1 MAPDTNV
8 ISKAFA
14 ADNEVFANDP
24 QIELDDIQADVL
36 LGLQKKAE
44 NFVFFTIQ
52 NAADFKSRALTTL
65 VRHITTLSQAL
76 IAERMLAVNKASGGP
91 LLRVRGLNIGFTAE
105 GLKTLG
111 SGTDGM
117 DASFLAGALQQAPA
131 LNDPVDDKGA
141 LSTWL
146 PQFRGA
152 IHGVLLVTGE
162 TPEAMDEHTNKI
174 MGDLGDAIQEV
185 HREQGVV
192 RPGRE
197 EGHEH
202 FGFKDG
208 VSQPGVRGLTPRQ
221 NPDDPDQGLPG
232 QDLIWPGQF
241 VFGYSAQDPQDP
253 IKEGPP
259 PPLPFPWM
267 RNGSYMVFR
276 RLEQR
281 VPEFDGFID
290 AQAKALGVDPALLQ
304 ARLVGRWKSG
314 APLLL
319 APMQDDPVLGDDP
332 TANNDFVYS
341 QDPQQRRCPYAG
353 HIRKTYPRDD
363 LGDALGSNEKGEAA
377 AQVRRIMRAGITFG
391 PELDDDEKNNGQ
403 TAGDKSRG
411 LLFVCYQT
419 SIVEQFEFI
428 QQSWANNPD
437 FVFGKTR
444 PGTAT
449 AVKPGIDM
457 IIGQAGGNRSRDMDE
472 PLPNYPTGN
481 FRSTLT
487 APHDFVVPTGGTYCF
502 MPALHALQSVLLA

>member
-8 ISKAFA
+8 ISNALIA
-14 ADNEVFANDP
+14 ASEGGDDDP
-24 QIELDDIQADVL
+24 VIDLDDIQADVL
-36 LGLQKKAE
+36 IGLQKKAE
-44 NFVFFTIQ
+44 NFVFFTIPD
-52 NAADFKSRALTTL
+52 AAAFKARALTTL
-65 VRHITTLSQAL
+65 VRQITTVGQAL
-76 IAERMLAVNKASGGP
+76 IAERMLAVNKAADGP
-91 LLRVRGLNIGFTAE
+91 LLRVRGLNLGFTAE
-105 GLKTLG
+105 GLKVLG
-111 SGTDGM
+111 SDTAGM
-117 DASFLAGALQQAPA
+117 DASFLAGASTQAPS
-131 LNDPVDDKGA
+131 LNDPLDGTGK

-146 PQFRGA
+146 PQFRDE

-162 TPEAMDEHTNKI
+162 TPEAVDEHTDKVV
-174 MGDLGDAIQEV
+174 GDLGNAIQEV
-185 HREQGVV
+185 RRERGVV

-221 NPDDPDQGLPG
+221 NPNDADQGLPG

-241 VFGYSAQDPQDP
+241 VFGYSAQDSQDP
-253 IKEGPP
+253 TKEGQP

-290 AQAKALGVDPALLQ
+290 AQARALGVDPALLQ
-304 ARLVGRWKSG
+304 ARLIGRWKSG

-319 APMQDDPVLGDDP
+319 APMQDDLALGDDP
-332 TANNDFVYS
+332 TGNNDFTYS

-363 LGDALGSNEKGEAA
+363 LGDALGSNDKGEAA
-377 AQVRRIMRAGITFG
+377 AQVRRIMRAGIAFG
-391 PELDDDEKNNGQ
+391 PELDDAEKNSGQ
-403 TAGDKSRG
+403 TASDASRG

-419 SIVEQFEFI
+419 SIVDQFEFI
-428 QQSWANNPD
+428 QKSWVNNAD

-444 PGTAT
+444 PGTTT

-457 IIGQAGGNRSRDMDE
+457 IIGQAGGDRSRDMDE

-481 FRSTLT
+481 LRSTLT
-487 APHDFVVPTGGTYCF
+487 APNDFVVPTGGAYCF

>member
-8 ISKAFA
+8 ISKALIA
-14 ADNEVFANDP
+14 EGQTDNGDH
-24 QIELDDIQADVL
+24 QIDLDDVQADVL
-36 LGLQKKAE
+36 IGLQKKAE
-44 NFVFFTIQ
+44 NFVFFKVQ
-52 NAADFKSRALTTL
+52 DAATFKTRALATL

-76 IAERMLAVNKASGGP
+76 LAERMLAANKAANGP
-91 LLRVRGLNIGFTAE
+91 LLRVRGLNVGFTAE
-105 GLKTLG
+105 GLNVLG
-111 SGTDGM
+111 SSTSGLD
-117 DASFLAGALQQAPA
+117 DSFLAGASKQAPL
-131 LNDPVDDKGA
+131 LNDPVDDKGE

-146 PQFRGA
+146 PDFRVP

-162 TPEAMDEHTNKI
+162 SPEAADEHTDKI
-174 MGDLGDAIQEV
+174 VGDLGDAIHEV

-197 EGHEH
+197 DGHEH

-208 VSQPGVRGLTPRQ
+208 VSQPGVRSLTPRQ

-253 IKEGPP
+253 TKEGPP
-259 PPLPFPWM
+259 RPLPFPWM

-281 VPEFDGFID
+281 VPEFDGYID
-290 AQAKALGVDPALLQ
+290 AQARALGVDPALLQ
-304 ARLVGRWKSG
+304 ARLIGRWKSG

-319 APMQDDPVLGDDP
+319 APMQDDLALGDDP
-332 TANNDFVYS
+332 NTNNDFVYS
-341 QDPQQRRCPYAG
+341 DDPQQRRCPYAG

-363 LGDALGSNEKGEAA
+363 LGDALGSKDKGEAA
-377 AQVRRIMRAGITFG
+377 AQVRRILRAGIAFG
-391 PELDDDEKNNGQ
+391 PELDDAEKSSGQ
-403 TAGDKSRG
+403 TAKDASRG

-419 SIVEQFEFI
+419 SIVDQFEFI
-428 QQSWANNPD
+428 QKSWANNPD
-437 FVFGKTR
+437 FVVGKTR

-449 AVKPGIDM
+449 VVQPGIDM
-457 IIGQAGGNRSRDMDE
+457 IIGQTGGDRSREMDE
-472 PLPNYPTGN
+472 PLPNYPTGDL
-481 FRSTLT
+481 RSTLV
-487 APHDFVVPTGGTYCF
+487 APKDFVVPTGGAYCF